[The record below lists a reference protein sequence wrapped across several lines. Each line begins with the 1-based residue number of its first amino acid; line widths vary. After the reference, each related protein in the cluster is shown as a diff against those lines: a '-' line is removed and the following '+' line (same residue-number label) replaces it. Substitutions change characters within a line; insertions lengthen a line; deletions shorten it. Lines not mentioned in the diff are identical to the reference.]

1 MQRESSYSH
10 GGSTSRGSPT
20 AAPLPPPPPPPP
32 AASKEP
38 IARSASCKA
47 APGSSSSAPYAA
59 APSTRA
65 AYYPS
70 TAVPD
75 PSDHVWAHH
84 FNMLNS
90 AAGTSATGGG
100 VSSSYDP
107 SRATTSSR
115 DEASVS
121 LSNVSD
127 LEAAEWIEEDE
138 PGVCLT
144 IRELGDGTRELRRI
158 RFRYGTDRP
167 IVRSWTR
174 ESITTLSIAHLMH
187 APCFCGVCIAAG
199 RGSARTGPRCGGS
212 RTERGYKRSTCS
224 ERWDRERDANCRL

>member
-115 DEASVS
+115 DETSVS

-158 RFRYGTDRP
+158 RFRYCTDRSIMDSRKHHNLVDRTP
-167 IVRSWTR
+167 HARSMFLWC
-174 ESITTLSIAHLMH
+174 LH
-187 APCFCGVCIAAG
+187 
-199 RGSARTGPRCGGS
+199 
-212 RTERGYKRSTCS
+212 CS
-224 ERWDRERDANCRL
+224 RERFGEDRAKVWWEQNRERIQAEYL